1 MLTEY
6 DSDKMKVAQRRLT
19 KRLERWPSILTSVAC
34 LPSSCVNQDEE
45 GATQSTL
52 PVELFFKTP
61 HLNQY
66 LRRLS
71 GPMAPGF
78 SKSILHSSTIRYNAV
93 LAMSP
98 HPYASDASRL

>member
-1 MLTEY
+1 MILIEQ
-6 DSDKMKVAQRRLT
+6 MKVAQRRLT
-19 KRLERWPSILTSVAC
+19 KHLERWPSILTSVAC
-34 LPSSCVNQDEE
+34 LPSSYVNQDEE

-78 SKSILHSSTIRYNAV
+78 SEVLFIL
-93 LAMSP
+93 LL
-98 HPYASDASRL
+98 SDTMQF